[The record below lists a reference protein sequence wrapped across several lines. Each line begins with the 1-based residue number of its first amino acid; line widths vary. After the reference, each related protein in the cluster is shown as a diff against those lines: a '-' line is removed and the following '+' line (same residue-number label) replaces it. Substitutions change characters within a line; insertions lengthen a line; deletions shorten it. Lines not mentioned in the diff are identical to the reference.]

1 MAEQAKSQGTK
12 LTSDTDRMTQID
24 QGIMNQNPLAKIKAK
39 LIAKYGKEKGM
50 DIYRSAS
57 KDISNQIAGG
67 GGEIEGSPLTQL
79 MDSSDQVD
87 FYEYKSNLAQG
98 KASGGA
104 ITKNR
109 MGANDYRSGGYVLNT
124 TDNRKVKRNGK

>member
-79 MDSSDQVD
+79 MDSSD
-87 FYEYKSNLAQG
+87 
-98 KASGGA
+98 
-104 ITKNR
+104 
-109 MGANDYRSGGYVLNT
+109 
-124 TDNRKVKRNGK
+124 

>member
-12 LTSDTDRMTQID
+12 SMSDKDRMTQIG
-24 QGIMNQNPLAKIKAK
+24 QGTMNKNPLARIKAK
-39 LIAKYGKEKGM
+39 LIAKYGKDKGM
-50 DIYRSAS
+50 DVYRSAS

-67 GGEIEGSPLTQL
+67 GGEIEGSSLTQL
-79 MDSSDQVD
+79 MDSSDQVT
-87 FYEYKSNLAQG
+87 FYEYKSKIAQG
-98 KASGGA
+98 KAMGGS

-109 MGANDYRSGGYVLNT
+109 IGANDYRKGGYVLNT

>member
-1 MAEQAKSQGTK
+1 MAE
-12 LTSDTDRMTQID
+12 
-24 QGIMNQNPLAKIKAK
+24 NPLARIKAK

-67 GGEIEGSPLTQL
+67 GGEIEGSSLTQL

-87 FYEYKSNLAQG
+87 FYEYKSNLAKG
-98 KASGGA
+98 KTIDTSVK
-104 ITKNR
+104 KNNI
-109 MGANDYRSGGYVLNT
+109 GANDYRKGGYVLNT

>member
-1 MAEQAKSQGTK
+1 MSE
-12 LTSDTDRMTQID
+12 
-24 QGIMNQNPLAKIKAK
+24 NPLARIKAK
-39 LIAKYGKEKGM
+39 LIAKYGKAKGM

-57 KDISNQIAGG
+57 KDISNQIADG

-87 FYEYKSNLAQG
+87 FYEYKSSLAKG
-98 KASGGA
+98 NSKAMGGS

-109 MGANDYRSGGYVLNT
+109 IGANDYRKGGYVLNT